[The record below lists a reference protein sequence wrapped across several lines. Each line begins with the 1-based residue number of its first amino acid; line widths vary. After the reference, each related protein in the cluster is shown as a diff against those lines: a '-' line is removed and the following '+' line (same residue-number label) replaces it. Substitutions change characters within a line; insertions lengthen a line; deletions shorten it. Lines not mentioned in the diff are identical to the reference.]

1 MGTSVLAKSLSA
13 GFMSVSIG
21 PGWTLLTVMP
31 RGPRSLAKSLR
42 ETRDRSLR
50 QRIDRTAGEWHALA
64 VGTANVNDPPAF
76 AQMPGGLLCRDEQP
90 AHIDGDQLLEIFKGE
105 LLNGR
110 EDTGARVVHENI
122 NTPECPDG
130 FGNRQ
135 PDGFGV
141 GSVGLDRQRLSA
153 RRFNRAHDFIGLVG

>member
-21 PGWTLLTVMP
+21 PGWTLFTVMP
-31 RGPRSLAKSLR
+31 RG
-42 ETRDRSLR
+42 
-50 QRIDRTAGEWHALA
+50 
-64 VGTANVNDPPAF
+64 F
-76 AQMPGGLLCRDEQP
+76 LCRNEQP
-90 AHIDGDQLLEIFKGE
+90 AHINGDQLLEIFKRE

-130 FGNRQ
+130 FRNCQ
-135 PDGFGV
+135 PDGFRV